1 MAEPIASHAVLRVT
15 HGRAREITD
24 QLAAEAPLEIRL
36 VTHEGE
42 RTLTVTMRTPGADA
56 DLALGFLLAER
67 VIESPAQLQS
77 LAACAH
83 NPNVIRVA
91 FAPGAEPRLDGL
103 ARSFASSSSCGA
115 CGKSSV
121 EAVLS
126 TVPSEPVPL
135 GPRCV
140 TAAALQTIPAALR
153 LGQGIFEA
161 TGGLHAVAS
170 FSFTGTLL
178 RACEDIGRHNAFDKL
193 VGVTARGAGTPL
205 ANCIVALSGRA
216 GFELVQKAA
225 VARVPVLVAL
235 GAPST
240 LAVELAARTGI
251 TLVGFL
257 RADSFNVYTHAER
270 LATAVTLGAVS

>member
-1 MAEPIASHAVLRVT
+1 
-15 HGRAREITD
+15 
-24 QLAAEAPLEIRL
+24 
-36 VTHEGE
+36 
-42 RTLTVTMRTPGADA
+42 
-56 DLALGFLLAER
+56 
-67 VIESPAQLQS
+67 
-77 LAACAH
+77 
-83 NPNVIRVA
+83 
-91 FAPGAEPRLDGL
+91 
-103 ARSFASSSSCGA
+103 
-115 CGKSSV
+115 
-121 EAVLS
+121 
-126 TVPSEPVPL
+126 VPL

>member
-1 MAEPIASHAVLRVT
+1 MAESIASHAVLRFT
-15 HGRAREITD
+15 HGRARDVTD
-24 QLAAEAPLEIRL
+24 QLAVEAPLEIRL
-36 VTHEGE
+36 VTPEGE

-67 VIESPAQLQS
+67 VIASATDVQS

-91 FAPGAEPRLDGL
+91 FAPGVEPRLDGL

-126 TVPSEPVPL
+126 TVPAESVPL
-135 GPRCV
+135 GPRRV
-140 TAAALQTIPAALR
+140 TAAALHGIPAALR
-153 LGQGIFEA
+153 LGQGVFEA
-161 TGGLHAVAS
+161 TGGLHAVAA
-170 FSFTGTLL
+170 FSFGGALL

-193 VGVTARGAGTPL
+193 VGASARGAEVPL
-205 ANCIVALSGRA
+205 AECIVALSGRA

-225 VARVPVLVAL
+225 VARVPMLVAL
-235 GAPST
+235 GAPSS
-240 LAVELAARTGI
+240 LAAELADRTGI
-251 TLVGFL
+251 TLIGFL
-257 RADSFNVYTHAER
+257 RADSFNVYTHAAR
-270 LATAVTLGAVS
+270 LTSSVTLGAVS

>member
-1 MAEPIASHAVLRVT
+1 MAESIASHAVLRVN
-15 HGRAREITD
+15 HGRARELTD
-24 QLAAEAPLEIRL
+24 QLAVEAPLEIRL
-36 VTHEGE
+36 VTPEGE

-56 DLALGFLLAER
+56 DLTIGFLLAER
-67 VIESPAQLQS
+67 VIRSTAELQS
-77 LAACAH
+77 LVACAH

-91 FAPGAEPRLDGL
+91 FAPGVEPRLDGI

-126 TVPSEPVPL
+126 TVPAEPVPL
-135 GPRCV
+135 GPRRV
-140 TAAALQTIPAALR
+140 TAAALQGIPAALR
-153 LGQGIFEA
+153 LGQGVFEA

-170 FSFTGTLL
+170 FSFGGALM

-193 VGVTARGAGTPL
+193 VGVTARSTGTPL
-205 ANCIVALSGRA
+205 ADCIVALSGRA

-225 VARVPVLVAL
+225 VARVPMLVAL
-235 GAPST
+235 GAPSS
-240 LAVELAARTGI
+240 LAVELADRTGI

-257 RADSFNVYTHAER
+257 RADSFNVYTHAAR
-270 LATAVTLGAVS
+270 LTSSVTLGAVS